1 MDNPQFNGYILSDAL
16 SINGQLLTDIHGHVY
31 ADKSV
36 VNVQDFRL
44 LNQMVVVMFAK
55 GGMKLDDSKQLFGVL
70 DVTNGSVKNLLA
82 LLDPA
87 DEHLDGQ
94 LNGSVEIGGTKDN
107 PSVIVNG
114 KINDVTIDDKVVGDA
129 TIDAS
134 LANRKFKITTLKLP
148 VGEGLIAMG
157 VLWISM
163 DKLIYK

>member
-1 MDNPQFNGYILSDAL
+1 M
-16 SINGQLLTDIHGHVY
+16 GHVY

-36 VNVQDFRL
+36 VNVQDFSFAESNGGRY
-44 LNQMVVVMFAK
+44 VAK

-82 LLDPA
+82 LLDRKN
-87 DEHLDGQ
+87 EHLDGK

-107 PSVIVNG
+107 PSVTVDG
-114 KINDVTIDDKVVGDA
+114 KINEVSIDDKVVGDA

-148 VGEGLIAMG
+148 VDEGLIAMG
-157 VLWISM
+157 GTLDLDGEADLQVALKDVDIVPFLPLVGK
-163 DKLIYK
+163 DIQLQVG

>member
-1 MDNPQFNGYILSDAL
+1 M
-16 SINGQLLTDIHGHVY
+16 Y

-36 VNVQDFRL
+36 VNVQDFSFAESNGGRY
-44 LNQMVVVMFAK
+44 VAK

-82 LLDPA
+82 LLDRA